1 MCNGCTYEDALSKLR
16 SVILISISLGCILH
30 PIFWGYRLYLYTYAT
45 PWMLSLSLSAKY
57 LPVSSHAPYRFHL
70 IGLLI
75 LKESRGIRNLQHH
88 TVVCKDSLPEP
99 EELTLELLCQLEKCK
114 ICDIKI

>member
-1 MCNGCTYEDALSKLR
+1 
-16 SVILISISLGCILH
+16 
-30 PIFWGYRLYLYTYAT
+30 
-45 PWMLSLSLSAKY
+45 MLSLSLSAKY

-114 ICDIKI
+114 KCDIKIFDVYRTITMSRIIVSFTLFCLILYHIMQETFYIVL